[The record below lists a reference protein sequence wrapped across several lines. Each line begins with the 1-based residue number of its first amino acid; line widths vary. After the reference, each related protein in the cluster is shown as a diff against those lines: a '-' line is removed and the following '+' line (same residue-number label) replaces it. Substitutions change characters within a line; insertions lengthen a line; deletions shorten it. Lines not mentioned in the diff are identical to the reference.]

1 MSDLKTQPNDQN
13 IENFLDEI
21 EDEQKRADCFELL
34 DLMTEITG
42 ETPKM
47 WGKSIVGFG
56 SYHYK
61 YDSGREGDWFL
72 TGFSPRKQNLTIY
85 IMAGFEKYEDTMSRL
100 GKYKTG
106 SSCLYVKKLSDID
119 TEQLKVLV
127 KKSESEMKK
136 RYP

>member
-1 MSDLKTQPNDQN
+1 MSDLKTKPNDQDV
-13 IENFLDEI
+13 ESFLNAI

-34 DLMTEITG
+34 DLLTKITG
-42 ETPKM
+42 EPPKM
-47 WGKSIVGFG
+47 WGKSMVGFG

-100 GKYKTG
+100 GKYKIG
-106 SSCLYVKKLSDID
+106 KSCLYVKKLSDID
-119 TEQLKVLV
+119 TDQLKVLV
-127 KKSESEMKK
+127 KKSEADMKK
-136 RYP
+136 RYS